1 MRSKK
6 FLCQRCNQVIMD
18 AFHEDRHFLARKIF
32 TLRTA
37 DTFCTGQM
45 TSALTCPC
53 SPGKLVC
60 MEHIDNLCECS
71 PTRHCLRY
79 RYTLDELPS
88 ILQRLKLRVES
99 FDQWVAKVKTA
110 LSAPASQKSGEYRCN
125 TYRRL
130 IRSRDPFLCYST
142 LSLASFLIFSSVDQV
157 FLVPE
162 ILSFDR
168 VTQFGIL

>member
-1 MRSKK
+1 MSEAERVTFELLPDDERQCDFCKTTC
-6 FLCQRCNQVIMD
+6 FL
-18 AFHEDRHFLARKIF
+18 
-32 TLRTA
+32 
-37 DTFCTGQM
+37 
-45 TSALTCPC
+45 SALTCPC

-110 LSAPASQKSGEYRCN
+110 LSAPASQKSSEYN
-125 TYRRL
+125 KSQFDAL
-130 IRSRDPFLCYST
+130 SGSISLPFNRNIGILFDDFIFS
-142 LSLASFLIFSSVDQV
+142 SLSSVDQV

-168 VTQFGIL
+168 GTQFGIL

>member
-1 MRSKK
+1 MSEAERVTFELLPDDERQCDFCKTTC
-6 FLCQRCNQVIMD
+6 FL
-18 AFHEDRHFLARKIF
+18 
-32 TLRTA
+32 
-37 DTFCTGQM
+37 
-45 TSALTCPC
+45 SALTCPC

-110 LSAPASQKSGEYRCN
+110 LSAPASQKSSEYRYN
-125 TYRRL
+125 TCIYRSS
-130 IRSRDPFLCYST
+130 IRSRGPFLCY
-142 LSLASFLIFSSVDQV
+142 
-157 FLVPE
+157 
-162 ILSFDR
+162 
-168 VTQFGIL
+168 VTVYWHPF

>member
-1 MRSKK
+1 MSEAERVTFELLPDDERQCDFCKTTC
-6 FLCQRCNQVIMD
+6 FL
-18 AFHEDRHFLARKIF
+18 
-32 TLRTA
+32 
-37 DTFCTGQM
+37 
-45 TSALTCPC
+45 SALTCPC

-110 LSAPASQKSGEYRCN
+110 LSAPASQKSSEYN
-125 TYRRL
+125 
-130 IRSRDPFLCYST
+130 IPQFDS
-142 LSLASFLIFSSVDQV
+142 LSGLVISLLFNSNISILFYDLIFSSVDQV